1 MTERDP
7 DKHITTRA
15 GRKALIDPQW
25 TEIQPAAVRELRAQ
39 LRSEEAA
46 REAVQD
52 AYLELMN
59 SDEVQPG
66 VNLLELVCIFAK
78 RIATRG
84 RVQRQRRFGLLRRHW
99 QDWERSLK
107 QTLTPDR
114 LHALQEHLASVDRIL
129 LEFPAETRD
138 IFKAHIAGEPRSEI
152 AARLRIEPHRVYR
165 LVVEVHTRILEVL
178 PMPGEREP

>member
-7 DKHITTRA
+7 DKHITTPA
-15 GRKALIDPQW
+15 ERKALIDPQW
-25 TEIQPAAVRELRAQ
+25 PEIQPAAVRELRPQ

-46 REAVQD
+46 CEAVQE

-66 VNLLELVCIFAK
+66 VDLLELVCVFAK

-84 RVQRQRRFGLLRRHW
+84 RVQRQRRLGLLKQHW
-99 QDWERSLK
+99 QDTEPGP
-107 QTLTPDR
+107 TPDR
-114 LHALQEHLASVDRIL
+114 VHALQEHLASVDRIL
-129 LEFPAETRD
+129 RGFPAETRD
-138 IFKAHIAGEPRSEI
+138 IFQAHIAGEPRSEI
-152 AARLRIEPHRVYR
+152 AARLRIEPHKVYR
-165 LVVEVHTRILEVL
+165 IVAEVHTRILEEL